1 MVDDHDSWGNTTAQP
16 QALATRQESLNG
28 REEQLLASDE
38 GAVAAYLGMGKSY
51 EKERKL
57 RSVAFIPRRRERG
70 VCGPARQRPDAGIE
84 LDRQSQARLEFP
96 LLGVADGWA
105 LVGI

>member
-57 RSVAFIPRRRERG
+57 RSVAFIPRRRERERERG
-70 VCGPARQRPDAGIE
+70 VWSRTSATGRRHRAGPTEPGTPRVSPTRS
-84 LDRQSQARLEFP
+84 R
-96 LLGVADGWA
+96 
-105 LVGI
+105 